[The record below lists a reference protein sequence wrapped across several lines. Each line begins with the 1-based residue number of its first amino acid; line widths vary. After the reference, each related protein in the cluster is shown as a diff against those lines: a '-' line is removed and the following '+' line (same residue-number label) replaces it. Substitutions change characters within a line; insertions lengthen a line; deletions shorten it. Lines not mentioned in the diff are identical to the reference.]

1 MLDKLPSLQRLV
13 RNLQL
18 FPTVSS
24 KNIFRATA
32 FFLEMSQEKA
42 EQFCYS
48 ILEAKK
54 KIMPC
59 KLCFAWQEI
68 GDKCLFCFDEKRD
81 KSVICVVESWQ
92 ELLAFE
98 QSKSYNGM
106 YHVLGGSLCPLEG
119 RGPEDLNADQLIA
132 RLDKGVLE
140 IILGFNNTP
149 EGEAT
154 AAYIS
159 NLCENLVKITCLAR
173 GLPVGSTLEF
183 TDRVTLAQAL
193 QERRPY

>member
-42 EQFCYS
+42 EQFCYA

-59 KLCFAWQEI
+59 ETCFAWQEKD
-68 GDKCLFCFDEKRD
+68 DKCLFCSDEDRD

-119 RGPEDLNADQLIA
+119 RGPEDLNAEQLLT
-132 RLDKGVLE
+132 RLDSGVLE

-154 AAYIS
+154 AALIS
-159 NLCENLVKITCLAR
+159 NMCENLVKVTCLAR

>member
-24 KNIFRATA
+24 KNIYRATA
-32 FFLEMSQEKA
+32 FFLEMSQDKA
-42 EQFCYS
+42 EQFCYAL
-48 ILEAKK
+48 LEAKK

-59 KLCFAWQEI
+59 EICFAWQEK
-68 GDKCLFCFDEKRD
+68 DSKCLFCSDDKRD

-98 QSKSYNGM
+98 QSKSYNGL

-119 RGPEDLNADQLIA
+119 RGPEDLTAEQLVA
-132 RLDKGVLE
+132 RLDSGVVE
-140 IILGFNNTP
+140 VILGFNHTP

-154 AAYIS
+154 AAYVS
-159 NLCENLVKITCLAR
+159 NMLENLVKVTCLAR

-183 TDRVTLAQAL
+183 TDRVTLAHAL